1 MKRLLVTTLFLF
13 VALGMW
19 GQNWSLDPTYGSV
32 DLEWDF
38 QPDPFR
44 RSITAGGSSNLTQ
57 LGYYGYV
64 AEAPDF
70 SLNYTAGRY
79 ALTIKV
85 EDTSADTV
93 LLVNGP
99 NGSWHFNDDTNGL
112 DPAIT
117 FNSPS
122 GGRYDIWIGTFD
134 GNFADSTLV
143 ITELD

>member
-1 MKRLLVTTLFLF
+1 MKRLLVGILFLF
-13 VALGMW
+13 IALGTW
-19 GQNWSLDPTYGSV
+19 GQNWSLDPTYGGVS
-32 DLEWDF
+32 LESGF

-44 RSITAGGSSNLTQ
+44 RSMTAGGSSNLSQ

-70 SLNYTAGRY
+70 SLNYTSGFFS
-79 ALTIKV
+79 LTIKV
-85 EDTSADTV
+85 EDTNADTV

-112 DPAIT
+112 DPSIT
-117 FNSPS
+117 FNNPAD
-122 GGRYDIWIGTFD
+122 GRYDIWIGTFD